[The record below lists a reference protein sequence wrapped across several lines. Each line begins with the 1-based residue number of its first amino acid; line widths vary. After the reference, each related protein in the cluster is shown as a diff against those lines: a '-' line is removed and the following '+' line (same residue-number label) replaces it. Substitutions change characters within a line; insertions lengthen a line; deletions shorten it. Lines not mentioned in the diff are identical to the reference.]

1 MATQATTLTRPLA
14 PASAGVMLPAF
25 TLWWREIVR
34 FYRQPTRVVGV
45 LASPLVF
52 WLVIGSGFGTSFR
65 SGGGPG
71 QQHYL
76 DYFYPGALIM
86 IVLFTSIFTMMSV
99 IEDRKEGFLL
109 SVLVAPVPRTAIVLG
124 KVLGGTT
131 LSAVQGLI
139 FLIFAPF
146 AGVHLELAQVLLA
159 AVVVFLVSFALTALG
174 FAIAWPMD
182 SSQAFHGIVNL
193 FLIPLWLLSGAL
205 FPIQNA
211 SKWIK
216 VIMRLNPLTYG
227 VEALRGLLYPGA
239 ETTFPLPSAMAT
251 LRSVFA
257 GNVWTRITDGKPP
270 HHEARRLIVGNS
282 IAEQYAFFPALNATL
297 NGTSAALLLTG
308 RSPDCSRAHCRT
320 PRLHDCC
327 GSCVGSVSGVLS
339 ILPLQSRKHSIPG
352 RGMGTSRL
360 FHDSDFPCH
369 TGDRHR
375 AAGDHH
381 FDSRAEGAVSAA
393 SGDRALDVA
402 FVDVCFRH
410 GCDCLFH
417 ALPMVPAQ
425 LVASDGDSS
434 R

>member
-1 MATQATTLTRPLA
+1 MASQATTLARPLG

-131 LSAVQGLI
+131 LSAVQGMI

-146 AGVHLELAQVLLA
+146 AGVHLDLLQVLLVS
-159 AVVVFLVSFALTALG
+159 VVVFLVSFSLTALG

-205 FPIQNA
+205 FPLAGA
-211 SKWIK
+211 SGWIRI
-216 VIMRLNPLTYG
+216 IMRLNPLTYG
-227 VEALRGLLYPGA
+227 VEALRALLYPGA
-239 ETTFPLPSAMAT
+239 ETSFPLSSAMAT
-251 LRSVFA
+251 LLLFSLVMF
-257 GNVWTRITDGKPP
+257 G
-270 HHEARRLIVGNS
+270 L
-282 IAEQYAFFPALNATL
+282 
-297 NGTSAALLLTG
+297 ALLMANR
-308 RSPDCSRAHCRT
+308 RSTRP
-320 PRLHDCC
+320 
-327 GSCVGSVSGVLS
+327 
-339 ILPLQSRKHSIPG
+339 
-352 RGMGTSRL
+352 
-360 FHDSDFPCH
+360 
-369 TGDRHR
+369 
-375 AAGDHH
+375 
-381 FDSRAEGAVSAA
+381 SA
-393 SGDRALDVA
+393 
-402 FVDVCFRH
+402 
-410 GCDCLFH
+410 
-417 ALPMVPAQ
+417 
-425 LVASDGDSS
+425 
-434 R
+434 

>member
-1 MATQATTLTRPLA
+1 VATQSTTLARPLE
-14 PASAGVMLPAF
+14 PSVPGIVLPAF

-109 SVLVAPVPRTAIVLG
+109 SVLVAPVSRTAIVLG

-131 LSAVQGLI
+131 LAALQGMI

-146 AGVHLELAQVLLA
+146 AGVHLDAVQVLLV
-159 AVVVFLVSFALTALG
+159 AVVVFLVSFSLTALG

-193 FLIPLWLLSGAL
+193 FLIPLWLVSGAL
-205 FPIQNA
+205 FPITGA
-211 SKWIK
+211 SGWIQ

-227 VEALRGLLYPGA
+227 VAALRALMYPGA
-239 ETTFPLPSAMAT
+239 DSGFPLSSDIAT
-251 LRSVFA
+251 LLLFSLVMFGLAFLVVNRRS
-257 GNVWTRITDGKPP
+257 TR
-270 HHEARRLIVGNS
+270 
-282 IAEQYAFFPALNATL
+282 PAA
-297 NGTSAALLLTG
+297 
-308 RSPDCSRAHCRT
+308 
-320 PRLHDCC
+320 
-327 GSCVGSVSGVLS
+327 
-339 ILPLQSRKHSIPG
+339 
-352 RGMGTSRL
+352 
-360 FHDSDFPCH
+360 
-369 TGDRHR
+369 
-375 AAGDHH
+375 
-381 FDSRAEGAVSAA
+381 
-393 SGDRALDVA
+393 
-402 FVDVCFRH
+402 
-410 GCDCLFH
+410 
-417 ALPMVPAQ
+417 
-425 LVASDGDSS
+425 
-434 R
+434 

>member
-1 MATQATTLTRPLA
+1 MATQATTLARPTGS

-124 KVLGGTT
+124 KVMGGTT
-131 LSAVQGLI
+131 LSAVQGMI

-146 AGVHLELAQVLLA
+146 AGVHLQPLSMLLV
-159 AVVVFLVSFALTALG
+159 AVVVLLVSFSLTALG

-193 FLIPLWLLSGAL
+193 FLIPLWLVSGAL
-205 FPIQNA
+205 FPIAGA
-211 SKWIK
+211 SGWIRI
-216 VIMRLNPLTYG
+216 IMRLNPLTYG
-227 VEALRGLLYPGA
+227 VEALRGLLYPAA
-239 ETTFPLPSAMAT
+239 ETSFPLPSAMAT
-251 LRSVFA
+251 LLLFSLVMFA
-257 GNVWTRITDGKPP
+257 
-270 HHEARRLIVGNS
+270 L
-282 IAEQYAFFPALNATL
+282 
-297 NGTSAALLLTG
+297 ALLMANR
-308 RSPDCSRAHCRT
+308 RSTRP
-320 PRLHDCC
+320 
-327 GSCVGSVSGVLS
+327 
-339 ILPLQSRKHSIPG
+339 
-352 RGMGTSRL
+352 
-360 FHDSDFPCH
+360 
-369 TGDRHR
+369 
-375 AAGDHH
+375 AA
-381 FDSRAEGAVSAA
+381 
-393 SGDRALDVA
+393 
-402 FVDVCFRH
+402 
-410 GCDCLFH
+410 
-417 ALPMVPAQ
+417 
-425 LVASDGDSS
+425 
-434 R
+434 